1 MNLSKSSICKGF
13 GDEWERFDQSILEP
27 LEHRRLFDAYFKVFP
42 WKEIASTSI
51 GFDLGC
57 GSGRWA
63 KLVAPRVG
71 ELHCI
76 DPSSALEVAKQNL
89 SGLNNCRFH
98 LHSVD
103 DIPIGDETM
112 DFGYSLGVLHHVPDT
127 QSAIVSCV
135 KKLKPGAPFLLY
147 LYYAF
152 DNKPY
157 WYKLTW
163 KISDGIRFCVSHTP
177 HNFRYW
183 ASQIIAFLIY
193 LPIARIGLIL
203 EKLGLNV
210 ENVPL
215 SAYRKS
221 SFYTMRTDALDRFGT
236 RLEKRYSK
244 SEITDMME
252 YAGLEKI
259 QFSTDIPYW
268 CAIGYKK
275 K

>member
-1 MNLSKSSICKGF
+1 M
-13 GDEWERFDQSILEP
+13 
-27 LEHRRLFDAYFKVFP
+27 VFVFVYH
-42 WKEIASTSI
+42 I
-51 GFDLGC
+51 
-57 GSGRWA
+57 
-63 KLVAPRVG
+63 
-71 ELHCI
+71 
-76 DPSSALEVAKQNL
+76 
-89 SGLNNCRFH
+89 
-98 LHSVD
+98 
-103 DIPIGDETM
+103 
-112 DFGYSLGVLHHVPDT
+112 HH
-127 QSAIVSCV
+127 I
-135 KKLKPGAPFLLY
+135 
-147 LYYAF
+147 
-152 DNKPY
+152 
-157 WYKLTW
+157 
-163 KISDGIRFCVSHTP
+163 I
-177 HNFRYW
+177 FRYW
-183 ASQIIAFLIY
+183 ASQMIAFLIY